1 MKRDGGWGLVARA
14 GTLAA
19 LTVLCAAAAAAIGCG
34 YALAGRGSFLPDYVR
49 TIGVPTFTNQTTVFN
64 AETILSEKVRRE
76 FIGRGKYTVLPQA
89 TGVDAVL
96 TGEISSITIAPAS
109 FTAGQIASNYTITM
123 IARVELRDLHQN
135 KVLWENSSLVFR
147 QDYEAQ
153 SGASAVDTAAFFGQD
168 ANALDRMSTEF
179 AKTIVSSILE
189 AF

>member
-1 MKRDGGWGLVARA
+1 MVLLSVSAVA
-14 GTLAA
+14 TSD
-19 LTVLCAAAAAAIGCG
+19 CG
-34 YALAGRGSFLPDYVR
+34 YALAGRGSFLPDYVK
-49 TIGVPTFTNQTTVFN
+49 TIGIPTFTNRTTVFN

-96 TGEISSITIAPAS
+96 TGEITTIAITPAS
-109 FTAGQIASNYTITM
+109 FTAGQIASRYVITM
-123 IARVELRDLHQN
+123 TASVQLRDLHED
-135 KVLWENSSLVFR
+135 KILWENSNLVFR

-153 SGASAVDTAAFFGQD
+153 SGTSAVDPAAFFGQD

>member
-1 MKRDGGWGLVARA
+1 MRRAGWRLVARSWR
-14 GTLAA
+14 LAA
-19 LTVLCAAAAAAIGCG
+19 LTALCAAAAVASGCG
-34 YALAGRGSFLPDYVR
+34 YALAGRGSFLPDYVK
-49 TIGVPTFTNQTTVFN
+49 TVGIPTFTNQTTVFN

-76 FIGRGKYTVLPQA
+76 FIGRGKYTVLPQS

-96 TGEISSITIAPAS
+96 TGEIASITVAPAS

-123 IARVELRDLHQN
+123 VARVELRDLHQN

-153 SGASAVDTAAFFGQD
+153 SGASAVDPAAFFGQD

>member
-1 MKRDGGWGLVARA
+1 MTRNRGPRLGGWA
-14 GTLAA
+14 GRIAAAA
-19 LTVLCAAAAAAIGCG
+19 LACAAAAAVGGCG
-34 YALAGRGSFLPDYVR
+34 YALAGRGSFLPDYVK
-49 TIGVPTFTNQTTVFN
+49 TIGIPTFSNHTTVFN

-89 TGVDAVL
+89 SGVDAVI
-96 TGEISSITIAPAS
+96 TGEIAAITITPAT
-109 FTAGQIASNYTITM
+109 FTPGQIASRYVITM
-123 IARVELRDLHQN
+123 TASVQLRDLHEN
-135 KVLWENSSLVFR
+135 KVLWENSNLVFR

-153 SGASAVDTAAFFGQD
+153 SGTSATDPSAFFGQD